1 MASQYFNAVTDPREY
16 LRPEPASSKNVFRE
30 PAKTLDQAFANT
42 SDVLD
47 GKGAKIGI
55 FQPDYQI
62 MLAARQRELMDRLGR
77 APSREESLTDLLLTA
92 HPDWP
97 LDKLFALGCNDA
109 DANQVVLK
117 ATLTTAI
124 QQRSVQRAAQPR
136 PNRAPAPA
144 PVATPATPATPA
156 TANAVPIPVRPDILV
171 TAAIGGA
178 SFRFPI
184 KDWVAQDRV
193 LVLVQ
198 DSNSP
203 YLWSPSDT
211 EQVIGLTVGN
221 EDIFAATWSG
231 ISYPVGHD
239 THTILVL
246 E

>member
-16 LRPEPASSKNVFRE
+16 LRPEPANSKNIFRE

-109 DANQVVLK
+109 DANQAVLK

-124 QQRSVQRAAQPR
+124 QQRSAQRAAQSK
-136 PNRAPAPA
+136 PNRTPAPA
-144 PVATPATPATPA
+144 PSATPATPATPA
-156 TANAVPIPVRPDILV
+156 TTIPVPVRPDILV

-178 SFRFPI
+178 SFRFPV